1 MLNFPAGGFPA
12 NQPDRRTGCGTWNC
26 LLRERA
32 LCPPGVGAAAG
43 AVGTPGQGSAVRP
56 GVGAQGAL
64 LLLLVPAAGLGVGGP
79 RGGCSTQDPPGGWG
93 WVAVGKVEQL
103 VHISA
108 AAVWGKFPAWE
119 CHFRAN
125 NSRNCSALGHLACGD
140 GPSRACS
147 WQSAPSL
154 AACVS
159 LWSVSSPGQSP
170 SVTHKPESVCC
181 PRTALLPQ
189 RHFAQMPAA
198 DLATEVPLGAGKGPQ
213 KDKAKA

>member
-108 AAVWGKFPAWE
+108 AAVWGKFPVWETSERIIQGIVLLWDTWPEGMVPAEPAHGKVHRAWQLV
-119 CHFRAN
+119 CR
-125 NSRNCSALGHLACGD
+125 SGLLAPPD
-140 GPSRACS
+140 N
-147 WQSAPSL
+147 
-154 AACVS
+154 
-159 LWSVSSPGQSP
+159 
-170 SVTHKPESVCC
+170 
-181 PRTALLPQ
+181 LL
-189 RHFAQMPAA
+189 
-198 DLATEVPLGAGKGPQ
+198 L
-213 KDKAKA
+213 